1 MILLM
6 CRVAV
11 DFGMLVLIWL
21 VQLIIYPS
29 FEFTDKDAFLAW
41 HEKYSALITIV
52 VLPLMFGQ
60 LALTLYQLSQ
70 ERSWSTIACV
80 VLIALCWIV
89 TFTLSVPAHNQ
100 LQAMGNEPEIVR
112 WLVLTNWLRTF
123 GWTAISILSIRYFVL
138 LSK

>member
-29 FEFTDKDAFLAW
+29 FEFSDKETFAFW
-41 HEKYSALITIV
+41 HQRYTGLITLV
-52 VLPLMFGQ
+52 VLPLMLGQ
-60 LALTLYQLSQ
+60 LALTGYQLTQ
-70 ERSWSTIACV
+70 ERSWSTITCMI
-80 VLIALCWIV
+80 LIVFCWVV

-100 LQAMGNEPEIVR
+100 LQSSGNKIETVT
-112 WLVLTNWLRTF
+112 WLVRTNWLRTIA
-123 GWTAISILSIRYFVL
+123 WTASAVISMRQFVL